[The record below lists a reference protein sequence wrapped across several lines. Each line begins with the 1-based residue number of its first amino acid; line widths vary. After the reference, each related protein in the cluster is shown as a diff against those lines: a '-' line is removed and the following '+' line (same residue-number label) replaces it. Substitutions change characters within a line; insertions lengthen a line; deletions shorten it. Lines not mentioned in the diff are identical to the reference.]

1 MSKEYKSRK
10 KRISRRELIEK
21 KKELDRELV
30 YAKHRADAA
39 EGKIDEVNERIR
51 QIGIRCV
58 DMYQGGGPI
67 NCIEIEPKAYGN
79 YMVMDTAGLPDAR
92 ITELVNYAEKEL
104 AMKIADALIEQNVV
118 QFIVHRR
125 GNGVV
130 FGSDPFAT
138 DTIGAKLYVIPWE
151 KMATWRDSIRIGNI
165 RRYQNG
171 YGL

>member
-30 YAKHRADAA
+30 YAKHRADTA
-39 EGKIDEVNERIR
+39 EEKVGEVNERIR

-67 NCIEIEPKAYGN
+67 ECVEIKPKAYGD
-79 YMVMDTAGLPDAR
+79 YMVMDTAGLPDDR
-92 ITELVNYAEKEL
+92 LTELVNFAKGKLAVQLAE
-104 AMKIADALIEQNVV
+104 ALMDQNIV

-125 GNGVV
+125 GDGVV
-130 FGSDPFAT
+130 FGSDPFAM
-138 DTIGAKLYVIPWE
+138 DTVGIKLYVIPWE
-151 KMATWRDSIRIGNI
+151 KMAVWRDSIRMGNI